1 MEAGS
6 IPLSLHFLYFPNSDE
21 FLQRYRKK
29 LEEVRSRNFKDTN
42 YGVEEERAF
51 KYVSKTRHAFF
62 DEICIIER
70 TEEPRQQYVWKEFFF
85 EDKQQLF
92 EMMAICELR
101 RELDADRC
109 LGLTPVFRYMYR
121 RVAHGWISS
130 RFRIRVLL
138 EWVKAP
144 TIADKIA
151 KTDEKE
157 ATVFLRRLFI
167 GCLKILD
174 CLHREDIFIIDL
186 RPEYITYD
194 ESNQEHPFRLM
205 DRLVDGVD
213 PIKRIT
219 QSRSRNWTSYCHSM
233 IWDVY
238 VKQVQEIPRN
248 NNRQLLTNMDIYAL
262 AMIVVQLGIKKDF
275 SFLYVFNGRFNSV
288 LFETYLNQ
296 FVKDREVEDASLCN
310 CLSSILLSTKV
321 TEGSSAI
328 EHINTLERSPS
339 QPRQETPRPASN
351 PLITTLNQPPQD
363 NRLPDN
369 IANQTPADIPQN
381 RQPQEEPPNQ
391 ADGPIIPAELSQQP
405 KDVSSKQNIA
415 PETPSSGERAGRELL
430 QSMNPV
436 SRQPVNQTQSEPTR
450 PNSMNMTDPRGQA
463 PLASQNRDPLD
474 TEQIKLLPPT
484 TGTDRPITSNGTNES
499 APPANLPNTPQKK
512 LPENIVKPAADGKER
527 SGCPCCSLI

>member
-194 ESNQEHPFRLM
+194 ESNQQHPFRLM

-213 PIKRIT
+213 PIKRIANSLLREDIE
-219 QSRSRNWTSYCHSM
+219 QAEQRAPAPQAQQNAANNRYRSLSYRFPNPQQ
-233 IWDVY
+233 DV
-238 VKQVQEIPRN
+238 PRN
-248 NNRQLLTNMDIYAL
+248 HRFVRKNEIRSVAWIMIFSVLGLEAFSLFYRDNSLNNQLLERGLQQLTLLGSPQVAQVVREILREPDIYKL
-262 AMIVVQLGIKKDF
+262 TIKDCYLQLQVVQAP
-275 SFLYVFNGRFNSV
+275 N
-288 LFETYLNQ
+288 LN
-296 FVKDREVEDASLCN
+296 A
-310 CLSSILLSTKV
+310 
-321 TEGSSAI
+321 
-328 EHINTLERSPS
+328 
-339 QPRQETPRPASN
+339 
-351 PLITTLNQPPQD
+351 
-363 NRLPDN
+363 
-369 IANQTPADIPQN
+369 
-381 RQPQEEPPNQ
+381 
-391 ADGPIIPAELSQQP
+391 
-405 KDVSSKQNIA
+405 
-415 PETPSSGERAGRELL
+415 
-430 QSMNPV
+430 
-436 SRQPVNQTQSEPTR
+436 
-450 PNSMNMTDPRGQA
+450 
-463 PLASQNRDPLD
+463 
-474 TEQIKLLPPT
+474 
-484 TGTDRPITSNGTNES
+484 
-499 APPANLPNTPQKK
+499 
-512 LPENIVKPAADGKER
+512 
-527 SGCPCCSLI
+527 